1 LIELFILTTVTLV
14 VLAMVRPGK
23 TPPLDNPLIIE
34 RPGKYH
40 MTLAP
45 QLNLAQTF
53 IEEIAKQLTPCT
65 AEQDSTTL
73 CFEVRDK
80 EMTAH
85 GQDFYLLAATQRNSM
100 LYFQAI
106 ASQTSDPKICT
117 AALLKFADAVLVNIP
132 RTASIDP
139 ALNEK
144 IISTIKNAAQPR
156 GISILNLPN
165 HSA

>member
-1 LIELFILTTVTLV
+1 MIELFILTTVTLV

-53 IEEIAKQLTPCT
+53 IEDVAAQITPCS
-65 AEQDSTTL
+65 AEKNSATL

-85 GQDFYLLAATQRNSM
+85 GQPFYLLAVTQRNGM

-106 ASQTSDPKICT
+106 ASQTSDPRTCT
-117 AALLKFADAVLVNIP
+117 AALQQFAGAVLVNIP
-132 RTASIDP
+132 LTGEVEAD
-139 ALNEK
+139 LNEHL
-144 IISTIKNAAQPR
+144 IASIKNAAQQR

-165 HSA
+165 DSA

>member
-53 IEEIAKQLTPCT
+53 IEEIAGLLAPC
-65 AEQDSTTL
+65 AAGKNSATL

-80 EMTAH
+80 EITAH
-85 GQDFYLLAATQRNSM
+85 GQNFYLLAVTQRNGM

-106 ASQTSDPKICT
+106 ASQTSDPKVCS
-117 AALLKFADAVLVNIP
+117 AALLQFADAVLVNIP
-132 RTASIDP
+132 LTGNVDAN
-139 ALNEK
+139 LNEQM
-144 IISTIKNAAQPR
+144 ISSIKNAAQPR

-165 HSA
+165 

>member
-1 LIELFILTTVTLV
+1 MIELFILTTVTLV

-53 IEEIAKQLTPCT
+53 IEDIAKQLTPC
-65 AEQDSTTL
+65 AAGQDSATL

-80 EMTAH
+80 EMTSH
-85 GQDFYLLAATQRNSM
+85 GQDFYLLAVTQRNGM

-117 AALLKFADAVLVNIP
+117 AALLKFADEVLVNIP
-132 RTASIDP
+132 LTGNSDP
-139 ALNEK
+139 SLNEK
-144 IISTIKNAAQPR
+144 IISTIKNAAQQR